1 MARQRQHPC
10 GLCFA
15 AGESLQTE
23 DGFEFVECVPGLGV
37 RLVRPDRGG
46 DIVAQPLFDSFDG
59 QALTVLPEGF
69 EGIGVELGG
78 NQDSSQW
85 RPPLGEPWAGAG
97 DGVHECLVQGGPR
110 CEAGEWG
117 TVRRVKFGKDSGSLN

>member
-1 MARQRQHPC
+1 M
-10 GLCFA
+10 
-15 AGESLQTE
+15 
-23 DGFEFVECVPGLGV
+23 

-85 RPPLGEPWAGAG
+85 RPPLGEPRAGAG
-97 DGVHECLVQGGPR
+97 NGVRERLVQGGPR
-110 CEAGEWG
+110 REAGEWG